1 MEKPSGQARPVPVPA
16 ERSSIV
22 RKIPQRKSSQNFSMT
37 LLASAMALTPPQ
49 SSKERQRTVP
59 SRGRS
64 TSPIRLSRLG
74 ELRRAPSRTFIPP
87 IVPTDILDFPKV
99 SHPRIAINTKLST
112 PVSVGGATVEG
123 EVYITFDDGKASTRR
138 KTRPPILLRRIVVSL
153 IAIEYSNGRKW
164 IFRSLATD
172 LIDEAHPPPTT
183 MLAVAPSSSGTQWEV
198 VPSMSV
204 LPFRLDLPVIM
215 GPPPYKGKKVG
226 IKYVV
231 STTVEAKI
239 ADKAEFVRESQDVAV
254 LTVHD
259 RM

>member
-1 MEKPSGQARPVPVPA
+1 MDKPSGQARAVPVPA

-22 RKIPQRKSSQNFSMT
+22 RKIPQRKSSQNFSMA
-37 LLASAMALTPPQ
+37 LLASATALTPPQ
-49 SSKERQRTVP
+49 PSERRERTVP

-99 SHPRIAINTKLST
+99 SHSRIAVNTKLST

-123 EVYITFDDGKASTRR
+123 EVCITFDDGKPSTRR
-138 KTRPPILLRRIVVSL
+138 KARPPIFLRRIVVSL
-153 IAIEYSNGRKW
+153 IAVEYSNGRKW

-172 LIDEAHPPPTT
+172 LIDEAHLPPSI
-183 MLAVAPSSSGTQWEV
+183 MLAGDPSSSSTQWEV
-198 VPSMSV
+198 IPSLAV
-204 LPFRLDLPVIM
+204 LPFRLDLPVFM
-215 GPPPYKGKKVG
+215 GPPPYRDKKVG
-226 IKYVV
+226 IKYIV

-239 ADKAEFVRESQDVAV
+239 GDKAEFVRESQDIAV